1 MNQSQ
6 YESQFNHR
14 EKSNYNGYQ
23 DFSLEVHMLA
33 GMLVPVVLTNTL
45 GGLVAKRSFTNLVQ
59 QMDTARTY
67 PQVR

>member
-1 MNQSQ
+1 
-6 YESQFNHR
+6 
-14 EKSNYNGYQ
+14 
-23 DFSLEVHMLA
+23 MLA